1 MVQQY
6 VRQAS
11 CLAQSRKGGWLHI
24 NRADWPRKNPKLTEH
39 TVCSTVQTDFTQEQ
53 AGPQNES
60 QYPTMDQFNF
70 LATLGKGSFAKVI
83 LTESKSDHQLYAI
96 KILKKEIL
104 IENDEV
110 KGSKIER
117 SVLIKAREHDHP
129 FIARLISTFHT
140 ETRLCLVIEY
150 SPGGDL
156 MHHIQGGQFD
166 VARSR

>member
-1 MVQQY
+1 MSGCILMEQI
-6 VRQAS
+6 
-11 CLAQSRKGGWLHI
+11 G
-24 NRADWPRKNPKLTEH
+24 PRKDPKPTEH
-39 TVCSTVQTDFTQEQ
+39 TASSAVQADVTQEQ

-70 LATLGKGSFAKVI
+70 LATIGKGNFAKI
-83 LTESKSDHQLYAI
+83 MLAESKSNHQLYAI
-96 KILKKEIL
+96 KILKKEFL

-117 SVLIKAREHDHP
+117 SVLMKAREHDHP

-140 ETRLCLVIEY
+140 ETRLYFVIEY

-156 MHHIQGGQFD
+156 MHHIQGGRFD